1 MRRTGRR
8 NRTMRRTRHH
18 KIVTAELRPAT
29 EIAVIYYMMILL
41 AVETVIIAGSSAM
54 TAAVPA
60 TIRII
65 MHRTPEIEMSM
76 VRIHLIYPQV
86 TDIVYRIYRAEKVL
100 QCQETG
106 IRHLRKN
113 PAQVVVPLIQEAVIG
128 SQCRCLTAGHSR
140 QVRIDTVQKVKID
153 LKQIIVLRLVQAQ
166 FKSHPVGQ
174 KTCIQAD
181 VTQSGRRH
189 RQYPYQTNDHT

>member
-8 NRTMRRTRHH
+8 NRTMRRPRYH
-18 KIVTAELRPAT
+18 KIVTAKVRAAT
-29 EIAVIYYMMILL
+29 VIAVIYYMMVLL
-41 AVETVIIAGSSAM
+41 SIVTVIIAGSSAM
-54 TAAVPA
+54 TATVSA

-65 MHRTPEIEMSM
+65 VHRTPEIEMSM

-86 TDIVYRIYRAEKVL
+86 TDIIHRIYRAEKML

-113 PAQVVVPLIQEAVIG
+113 PAQVVVPLIQETVIG
-128 SQCRCLTAGHSR
+128 SQRRRLTAGHPR
-140 QVRIDTVQKVKID
+140 QVRIDTVQKVKINF
-153 LKQIIVLRLVQAQ
+153 KQVIVLRLVQTQ

-174 KTCIQAD
+174 ETCIQAD

-189 RQYPYQTNDHT
+189 RQHPYQTNDHT